1 MNLLNLKL
9 YKPLK
14 PKLKNLQILL
24 PQILET
30 IYKLQISG
38 AKV

>member
-1 MNLLNLKL
+1 MKLKDEFITYEL
-9 YKPLK
+9 TKPLK

-30 IYKLQISG
+30 IY
-38 AKV
+38 